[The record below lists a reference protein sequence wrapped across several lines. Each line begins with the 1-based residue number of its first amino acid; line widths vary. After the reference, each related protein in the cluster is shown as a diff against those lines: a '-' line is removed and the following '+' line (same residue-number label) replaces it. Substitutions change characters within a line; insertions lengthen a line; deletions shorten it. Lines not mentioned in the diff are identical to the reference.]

1 MATPNFQ
8 TSTAVTQTGSHTYTA
23 CFQPSWCIGSVPH
36 GGYVTSTLQRAV
48 ALHFSTTLSRQNQP
62 HCMTLHLSFLRRTEV
77 GAALF
82 TVTDVK
88 LGARTSTVHVA
99 LTQSIDGAIRT
110 EVVGYVTHSHLAR
123 EEGVSADTRWGLHPA
138 PPAADVP
145 RLARGTDERWKEQ
158 EAMPF
163 QEFRKASRNVRF
175 FFPRQGQAVSHCAD
189 EWLALKTT
197 GDDGRPERF
206 TNDSLGFVADM
217 FPQLLELPAYAW
229 GSKGL
234 QAGETAAT
242 EEQQG
247 RKASAKFWFPTL
259 LLNLDVKKLLPEEGL
274 EFLFVRVRAKGLKNG
289 RYDLEVVV
297 LDDGG
302 DVVALSHHVCLA
314 VSAERNL
321 AARKRGEQKPERG
334 KL

>member
-1 MATPNFQ
+1 MASPNFAA
-8 TSTAVTQTGSHTYTA
+8 STAVTQAGSHTYTA
-23 CFQPSWCIGSVPH
+23 CFQPSWCIGTVPH

-48 ALHFSTTLSRQNQP
+48 ALHFCTTLARQDQP
-62 HCMTLHLSFLRRTEV
+62 HCITLHLSFLRRTEV

-99 LTQSIDGAIRT
+99 LTQSVDGAART
-110 EVVGYVTHSHLAR
+110 EVVGYVTHSNLAR

-138 PPAADVP
+138 PPPADAR
-145 RLARGTDERWKEQ
+145 RLAEGTDERWREQ
-158 EAMPF
+158 VGMPF

-175 FFPRQGQAVSHCAD
+175 FFPREGQAVSHCAD
-189 EWLALKTT
+189 EWLALRTT

-234 QAGETAAT
+234 QGADAVAA
-242 EEQQG
+242 EVKG
-247 RKASAKFWFPTL
+247 KRASAAYWYPTL
-259 LLNLDVKKLLPEEGL
+259 LLNLDVKKLLPEAGA

-321 AARKRGEQKPERG
+321 AVRKRGEQKPAKG